1 MGADPLLNSFQSMFG
16 DRNCL
21 IFFYLFEL
29 EQNVRDFACRSI
41 QNIQPGEKAKG
52 GFSLLFFTKQKDLKM
67 KKIVRQVLGIDVAQ
81 KELVVC
87 LGRVYDE
94 QTLELYAHRTFP
106 NTKKGF
112 EAMVLWVKKLAVEGV
127 PVRYVMEAT
136 GAYHEALAYFL
147 EGKGHDVSIVL
158 PNKISNYF
166 RTLDV
171 KTVTDKTASEA
182 ITRFGLER
190 KLDNWQRPKEIFMEL
205 KQLTRERDQV
215 VEDRTVSKNQLH
227 AEETQ
232 AFPNKKSVARVKAR
246 IQLLNK
252 QEAEIKAEIA
262 ALVKGEKQ
270 VAESVD
276 LICSIP
282 GVGLL
287 TAATVLAETNGF
299 ELIRSKRQL
308 TSYAGLDVKEKQS
321 GTSVKGKPRISKK
334 GNRHLRK
341 VLHMPALS
349 AIRNEERFKTI
360 FTRLVSKHGVKMKAA
375 VAVQRKLLELIY
387 TLYKTNRPY
396 DKDFLKNET
405 DKGEQKMAA

>member
-1 MGADPLLNSFQSMFG
+1 M
-16 DRNCL
+16 R
-21 IFFYLFEL
+21 
-29 EQNVRDFACRSI
+29 
-41 QNIQPGEKAKG
+41 
-52 GFSLLFFTKQKDLKM
+52 
-67 KKIVRQVLGIDVAQ
+67 KIVRQVLGIDVAR

-87 LGRVYDE
+87 LGRVYDVDWA
-94 QTLELYAHRTFP
+94 LELRAHRTFP
-106 NTKKGF
+106 NTEKGF
-112 EAMVLWVKKLAVEGV
+112 ASMILWVKKSTVEGT

-136 GAYHEALAYFL
+136 GVYQESLAYFL
-147 EGKGHDVSIVL
+147 EGKGYDVSLVL

-182 ITRFGLER
+182 IARFGLER
-190 KLDNWQRPKEIFMEL
+190 KLDNWQRPKEIFRDL
-205 KQLTRERDQV
+205 KQLTRERGQV
-215 VEDRTVSKNQLH
+215 VEDRTVAKNQLH

-246 IQLLNK
+246 IKLLNR
-252 QEAEIKAEIA
+252 QEAEIKEEIA
-262 ALVKGEKQ
+262 VLVKGEIE
-270 VAESVD
+270 VAESVE
-276 LICSIP
+276 LICTIP

-341 VLHMPALS
+341 ALHLPALS
-349 AIRNEERFKTI
+349 AIRHGERFKAT
-360 FTRLVSKHGVKMKAA
+360 FAGLVSRHGIKMKAA

-387 TLYKTNRPY
+387 TIYKTKKGY
-396 DKDFLKNET
+396 DKDFEINRE
-405 DKGEQKMAA
+405 GQKMAA